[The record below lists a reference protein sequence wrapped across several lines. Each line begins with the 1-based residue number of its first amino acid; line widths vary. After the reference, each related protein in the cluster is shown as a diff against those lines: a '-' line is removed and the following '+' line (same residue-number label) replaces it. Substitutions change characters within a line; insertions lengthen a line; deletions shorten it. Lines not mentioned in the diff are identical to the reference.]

1 MYARGKIDYDEIDPS
16 VAMDFKTHYFMI
28 EDTDIS
34 RGGAR
39 EMVASKLQADFST
52 YLSRHDL
59 DDDSAQGGQSGGGGR
74 PPNTGGRVL

>member
-34 RGGAR
+34 RSGAR
-39 EMVASKLQADFST
+39 EMIASKLQADFST

-59 DDDSAQGGQSGGGGR
+59 DDDAQGGGQGGGGR